1 MFHKVLCSAI
11 AKDLFVKNA
20 LDVAKNSTIFILRLP
35 ASIIHE
41 AFMKNFVQS
50 TFCVK
55 ILNRLI
61 SRNILSG
68 SKSYKGEDLCYHIL
82 ANVPSNPNSAF
93 FSKHRIDRKPI
104 YPGMRHRKCNINF
117 QVLWTHPPNFVLLW
131 GANMVETVLYGN
143 SSSIWRA
150 SIVELP

>member
-1 MFHKVLCSAI
+1 M
-11 AKDLFVKNA
+11 
-20 LDVAKNSTIFILRLP
+20 
-35 ASIIHE
+35 
-41 AFMKNFVQS
+41 
-50 TFCVK
+50 
-55 ILNRLI
+55 I
-61 SRNILSG
+61 SRNIFSG
-68 SKSYKGEDLCYHIL
+68 SNTECGNYGNSLSRIFGKNFVKATVLLNMLLKSWFDEIFFWWERISRFSTLCAILIKGENLSYHIL
-82 ANVPSNPNSAF
+82 ANVPSNLNLAF

-150 SIVELP
+150 SIVELHSTVWK